1 MRSSKG
7 NREFKFKRSE
17 TVAVNVTVDMIKEL
31 RARTGAG
38 MMDCKKALVE
48 NDGDLEKAI
57 DYLRKKGL
65 AQAAKKSVRKAE
77 EGAIEAYVHHNG
89 KVGVMVELKCESD
102 FVARTDQFKDLARQ
116 LAMHIAWANPE
127 YVAGEDVPK
136 EVIQREEGIEVERAK
151 AEGKPEAVID
161 KIVQGKMAKFLEK
174 VCLLEQP
181 FIRDDSKKVK
191 EVIAETIARL
201 GENIVVGKFARL
213 AVGEE

>member
-1 MRSSKG
+1 M
-7 NREFKFKRSE
+7 
-17 TVAVNVTVDMIKEL
+17 NVTVDMIKEL

-38 MMDCKKALVE
+38 MMDCKKALAE
-48 NDGDLEKAI
+48 NDGDMEKAI

-77 EGAIEAYVHHNG
+77 EGVIEAYIHHNG

-102 FVARTDQFKDLARQ
+102 FVARTEQFRDLARQ

-127 YVAGEDVPK
+127 YAAGEDVPQ
-136 EVIQREEGIEVERAK
+136 EVIQREKAIEVERAR

-161 KIVQGKMAKFLEK
+161 KIVEGKIAKFLEK

-181 FIRDDSKKVK
+181 FIRDDSKKVR
-191 EVIAETIARL
+191 EVIAETVARL